1 MEGKSKKIISTII
14 QHRTTLIKY
23 LFLTPGLIIIPLFA
37 IFLYRYLM
45 YVAESIPDPQ
55 QQFFYEGSALS
66 TSPVIGVRP
75 IIIIY
80 HVNSQK
86 FQTVT
91 QIPAHFSPGNL
102 IWKPDSSGVVGNYQ
116 IFFMNLC

>member
-1 MEGKSKKIISTII
+1 
-14 QHRTTLIKY
+14 
-23 LFLTPGLIIIPLFA
+23 
-37 IFLYRYLM
+37 M

-91 QIPAHFSPGNL
+91 QIPANFSPGNL
-102 IWKPDSSGVVGNYQ
+102 VWKPDSSGVVGNNQ
-116 IFFMNLC
+116 IFFMNLCWVEPNLNVVSYN

>member
-1 MEGKSKKIISTII
+1 
-14 QHRTTLIKY
+14 
-23 LFLTPGLIIIPLFA
+23 
-37 IFLYRYLM
+37 M

-75 IIIIY
+75 VIIIY
-80 HVNSQK
+80 HIDSQR

-102 IWKPDSSGVVGNYQ
+102 IWKPDSSGVVGKYLMFYMN
-116 IFFMNLC
+116 FFFNIVSCN